1 MPEIK
6 GVNEMSR
13 GYDDKH
19 IEDLENKYGSTFIS
33 DEELEKLQ
41 KNKTQMLKYKQ
52 ELVQLENEDKKNDQ
66 QRYMSWFAL
75 FGMLLYPIFIMISDY
90 LNLQTACTLLSSI
103 APTYFVSA
111 SVIVIIFFGATSLA
125 EKLIQL
131 KGKSNKGLE
140 NTNENE
146 E

>member
-1 MPEIK
+1 
-6 GVNEMSR
+6 MSR

-41 KNKTQMLKYKQ
+41 KNKAQMLKYKQ

-75 FGMLLYPIFIMISDY
+75 FGMLLYPIFIMLSDY
-90 LNLQTACTLLSSI
+90 FNLQTACTLLSSI

-140 NTNENE
+140 NDNENE

>member
-1 MPEIK
+1 MQETK

-19 IEDLENKYGSTFIS
+19 IEELENKYGSTFVT

-41 KNKTQMLKYKQ
+41 KNKEQMLKYKQ
-52 ELVQLENEDKKNDQ
+52 ELVKLENEDKKNDQ

-75 FGMLLYPIFIMISDY
+75 FGMLLYPIFIMLSDY

-111 SVIVIIFFGATSLA
+111 SLIVIIFFGATSLA
-125 EKLIQL
+125 EKLLQL
-131 KGKSNKGLE
+131 KGGKK
-140 NTNENE
+140 NEVDE
-146 E
+146 MGDK

>member
-1 MPEIK
+1 MCK
-6 GVNEMSR
+6 LGSNNMSR

-19 IEDLENKYGSTFIS
+19 IEELENKYGSTFIS

-41 KNKTQMLKYKQ
+41 KNKNEMLKYKQ

-75 FGMLLYPIFIMISDY
+75 FGMLLYPIFIMLSDY
-90 LNLQTACTLLSSI
+90 LNLQTTCTLLSSI

-111 SVIVIIFFGATSLA
+111 SLIVIIFFGATSLA

-131 KGKSNKGLE
+131 SSCKKSDKTE
-140 NTNENE
+140 D
-146 E
+146 